1 MRSSPRSRIPL
12 FFWCSGGL
20 IASFSFLAC
29 GAQHRGPDGSD
40 ENIGT
45 SSAPLAAYCEAN
57 VKGVGMVATET
68 DYLPH
73 VVHCENGG
81 APLESLKAQAV
92 ASRTYLSYKMD
103 TSGSIADGQG
113 DQVYTCASEP
123 DANDIEAVNETSGIV
138 LQYKDASIAAFFV
151 AGADSTPPACMDEGT
166 DSTNT
171 VQYVTYNEGLS
182 GSNINQTSL
191 GFVDPTNY
199 ANRGCMSQLGSRC
212 LANAGDSFDTIL
224 KFYYGEDIQIVQSTG
239 ACVTSNAP
247 DGGSIVQPDGGIVG
261 STGGTGGTAPS
272 RKDGG
277 GAMSSDDGSTL
288 NQSNGCS
295 FSAHGREE
303 NSFDMLFGIGIAV
316 AAVGRKMR
324 KNRHKLASNN
334 V

>member
-1 MRSSPRSRIPL
+1 
-12 FFWCSGGL
+12 
-20 IASFSFLAC
+20 
-29 GAQHRGPDGSD
+29 
-40 ENIGT
+40 
-45 SSAPLAAYCEAN
+45 
-57 VKGVGMVATET
+57 MVDTET

-92 ASRTYLSYKMD
+92 ASRTYLAYKMD

-138 LQYKDASIAAFFV
+138 LQYKNASIAAFFV

-166 DSTNT
+166 DSTDT
-171 VQYVTYNEGLS
+171 VQYVTYNQGLS

-212 LANAGDSFDTIL
+212 LANGGDSFDTIL
-224 KFYYGEDIQIVQSTG
+224 KFYYGDDIQIVQSTG
-239 ACVTSNAP
+239 TCVVANAP
-247 DGGSIVQPDGGIVG
+247 DGGGSIVQPDGGIIG
-261 STGGTGGTAPS
+261 SKGGTGGPAPS

-277 GAMSSDDGSTL
+277 GATSSDDGSTL
-288 NQSNGCS
+288 NDSNGCS
-295 FSAHGREE
+295 FSARGRDEY
-303 NSFDMLFGIGIAV
+303 SFEMIFGVGMAL
-316 AAVGRKMR
+316 AAFARKMR
-324 KNRHKLASNN
+324 KSRPKIVQNN